1 MYEGASKDNRGQISQ
16 GFVDHFRE
24 FGFSLLGIEKP
35 PHFKQGVNN
44 LPIILNRSLSVK
56 WSLSYFQ
63 ERGGVSSDQGG
74 GGEDREEHM
83 YLRDNWG
90 VRHQEGRGFQMAFSI
105 SGLYSQMDDGEVH

>member
-56 WSLSYFQ
+56 
-63 ERGGVSSDQGG
+63 
-74 GGEDREEHM
+74 
-83 YLRDNWG
+83 
-90 VRHQEGRGFQMAFSI
+90 
-105 SGLYSQMDDGEVH
+105 